1 MQNQYND
8 NEEDFPKNKLNK
20 KRFKKYTGKDNEE
33 KFNEQIETQAESQL
47 KKFKKIDKAFKDIVI
62 KINIRSKSVDQL
74 ISKLNQLS
82 LNEKI
87 LKNYHEQKRNN
98 EHKTKNKKTYIIKGE
113 NITDLVEI
121 IDNSKFKNIPYKIK
135 YNEYIF
141 YIRGADPTNNLR
153 VTWRCINYRKLLN
166 LPDNENIF
174 CHANIQGIRE
184 NTNSNIF
191 KFFLKNNHSDVCI
204 KLKNEVKPVV
214 NLSKKKLKTKNVK
227 LESNTITRKD
237 FNNLLEEYLKNNK
250 NLKITC
256 KDFILYAK
264 KIYFENKLNDKF
276 KIDDIY
282 LKNVYYKIKK
292 NMLHINLEDVYE
304 YSKFNND
311 KNFCRSIVIKQL
323 VTKEKKTIDHK
334 AILFFTDFDIK
345 RLIISEHI
353 LLDGTFIFPEGFMQ
367 TIIIMYYDILI
378 EKMIPGIFIV
388 INNKTFEGYIDC
400 FTYIKNYITKLNNNN
415 QNSNMKTFT
424 SDFEVGLYKAFNI
437 VFNRDNKIRHIGCY
451 FHFLQ
456 NIRKFLQKNN
466 LTTLKNKTI
475 YNIVINFCKSL
486 PFLNLNEINIK
497 KRMENLFKNYIN
509 ELSGFISYFNEN
521 WLKYFIDGT
530 LNLNDIN
537 VKFRTNNCLENF
549 NRILKRYF
557 NMKKNIPMIT
567 FIDVLKEE
575 VSIHEEFMINEN
587 KKALKPLSKTK
598 LKGEFN
604 YNYYYKDLDFYE
616 DISKE
621 ILSFD
626 VKENF
631 ISLPKVISLKEEK
644 ATDYTIIENKI
655 TPENINNLPIKNT
668 GIYEE
673 INDKYLNIDF
683 TRGIEIYDNKFIGFN
698 NLGNT
703 CYLNS
708 GLQILFHLKNFIIN
722 LSNIKDFQNKQI
734 TRSLVLLIE
743 QIKNIMNFSNLDF
756 SMQAISPYEFKR
768 CFEYKHSLFNNDDQ
782 QDCAEF
788 LRFLL
793 EDISQENNRIKKKFI
808 YEELE
813 FNNQSRQEV
822 VENFHNFFIK
832 KEDSFIVDNFYIQLL
847 NIYKCNCG
855 FETFS
860 CEKIL
865 DIPLKMPNIKNYSIK
880 ELLDLN
886 LYYDNVKWGKI
897 CQNCKKKDL
906 IIEQYIN
913 FSILNEVVFI
923 SLQRFNRK
931 TNSINNSLVKY
942 DDVLDL
948 NPYMDIKSESN
959 DYMYFLKAIVHY
971 RGNIEKGHYWSNIK
985 IRGEWYEFNDNFVK
999 KLDRQEYQNSTV
1011 FILVYEKIKINI
1023 I

>member
-8 NEEDFPKNKLNK
+8 NEDNFQKNQLNK
-20 KRFKKYTGKDNEE
+20 KRFKNYTGKDNEE
-33 KFNEQIETQAESQL
+33 KPNELIEGQKESQQ
-47 KKFKKIDKAFKDIVI
+47 KKFKKIDNAIKDLDI
-62 KINIRSKSVDQL
+62 KIDIKSKSVDQL
-74 ISKLNQLS
+74 ISKMNLLS
-82 LNEKI
+82 LNEKNLNNFQI
-87 LKNYHEQKRNN
+87 EQKRKK
-98 EHKTKNKKTYIIKGE
+98 ENKKTYIIKRE
-113 NITDLVEI
+113 DITDLVEI

-135 YNEYIF
+135 YNEHIF
-141 YIRGADPTNNLR
+141 YIRGADPTKNLR
-153 VTWRCINYRKLLN
+153 VTWRCINYRKIRN
-166 LPDNENIF
+166 LPDNQKIF
-174 CHANIQGIRE
+174 CQANIQGIRE
-184 NTNSNIF
+184 NINSDIF
-191 KFFLKNNHSDVCI
+191 KFFFKNNHSDVCL
-204 KLKNEVKPVV
+204 KLKNKSKSVE
-214 NLSKKKLKTKNVK
+214 NLSKEKLKNTKKVK
-227 LESNTITRKD
+227 LENNKITKKD

-250 NLKITC
+250 NLKIAC

-264 KIYFENKLNDKF
+264 KIYFENKLNEKF

-282 LKNVYYKIKK
+282 LKNAYYKIKK
-292 NMLHINLEDVYE
+292 NLLHINLEDVYE
-304 YSKFNND
+304 YSKFNGD

-400 FTYIKNYITKLNNNN
+400 FTYIKNYINKLNNNN

-424 SDFEVGLYKAFNI
+424 SDFEVGLYKAFNV
-437 VFNRDNKIRHIGCY
+437 VFNIDNKIRHIGCY

-466 LTTLKNKTI
+466 LTTLKNKNI

-530 LNLNDIN
+530 LNLNEVN

-575 VSIHEEFMINEN
+575 VSIHEEFMITEN
-587 KKALKPLSKTK
+587 KRALKPLSKTK
-598 LKGEFN
+598 LKGENN
-604 YNYYYKDLDFYE
+604 YIYYNKGFDFYE
-616 DISKE
+616 DISSE

-626 VKENF
+626 IKENF
-631 ISLPKVISLKEEK
+631 ISLPREISLKEEN
-644 ATDYTIIENKI
+644 TNDNTITITEKKI
-655 TPENINNLPIKNT
+655 KPQNINNLPLKN
-668 GIYEE
+668 IELYKE
-673 INDKYLNIDF
+673 INDKYLNIDY
-683 TRGIEIYDNKFIGFN
+683 TRDNEIYDNKIIGFN

-708 GLQILFHLKNFIIN
+708 GLQILFHLKIFMLN
-722 LSNIKDFQNKQI
+722 LINIKDFQNKPI
-734 TRSLVLLIE
+734 TRSLLLLIE
-743 QIKNIMNFSNLDF
+743 QIKNIMSFSNLDY
-756 SMQAISPYEFKR
+756 SMLSISPYEFKSN
-768 CFEYKHSLFNNDDQ
+768 FEYKHSLFNNGDQ

-793 EDISQENNRIKKKFI
+793 EDISKENNRIKGKFI
-808 YEELE
+808 YEEIE
-813 FNNQSRQEV
+813 YNNQSKQEV

-832 KEDSFIVDNFYIQLL
+832 KEDSFIVDSFYIQLL

-855 FETFS
+855 FETYS

-865 DIPLKMPNIKNYSIK
+865 DIPLKMPNIKNYTIK
-880 ELLDLN
+880 ELLELN
-886 LYYDNVKWGKI
+886 LYYDNVKWEKI
-897 CQNCKKKDL
+897 CLKCKKKDL

-913 FSILNEVVFI
+913 FSILNDIVFI
-923 SLQRFNRK
+923 TLQRFNK
-931 TNSINNSLVKY
+931 ETNSINNSLVKY

-948 NPYMDIKSESN
+948 NPYMDAKSESN
-959 DYMYFLKAIVHY
+959 DYMYFLKGIVHY

-985 IRGEWYEFNDNFVK
+985 IRGEWYDFNDNFVS
-999 KLDRQEYQNSTV
+999 KLDMQEYQNSTA